1 MSAYSPQQIRNVV
14 LLGHAASGKTT
25 LAETMLF
32 ESGKIK
38 RRGTVEEKNTTSDF
52 SDIEHLRGYSV
63 SNSLLH
69 TQWRDT
75 KINIIDTPGY
85 DDFIGE
91 VLNAIQVAGTG
102 IIVINSQ
109 RGVEVG
115 TEIAWRK
122 AAAHGLP
129 ILFVINQLDHEK
141 SDYEKALHHL
151 RTRFGNKVV
160 PVQYPL
166 NAGIGF
172 NSIADVLRMIVY
184 KFPAS
189 GGKPE
194 KISIPENEKEKAERF
209 HRQLVEVVAEQEEK
223 LMETYFEKGEL
234 EEEQLTNG
242 LKKAFASRQIFPV
255 FCVSARL
262 NMGSGRVMGFV
273 RDICPSPAEEPV
285 PALQHG
291 KNIPCSADK
300 PTSLFVYKTLLEP
313 HLGDMEFVKVFS
325 GEIKAGMDL
334 INATND
340 STERIGK
347 LFFLNGKERTETP
360 SIGAGDL
367 GITVKLRYTH
377 ANDTLHEK
385 AHSLAYLPVQLPEH
399 KIQMAV
405 VAKKQG
411 EEDKIF
417 SAFKQLHQEDLT
429 LTVEQ
434 SRELRQTI
442 VSGQGE
448 LHLTIAKWKLENIS
462 KVGMD
467 YVRPRIPYRE
477 TIQKS
482 AEGHHRHKKQS
493 GGAGQFGEVYM
504 LVEPWTE
511 GMSAPK
517 GLSVRD
523 VQEYPL
529 SWGGKLV
536 FNNCIVG
543 GAIDARFMPSILK
556 GVMEKME
563 IGPLTGS
570 YVRDVR
576 VSVYDG
582 MMHDVD
588 SNDISFKLA
597 GSKAFSKAFIEA
609 SPKILEP
616 IYDVEVFAPEDVMGD
631 VMSDLQTRRASIQ
644 GMDSEGDFQIIKTQ
658 VPLAELYK
666 YSTTLRSLSQG
677 RAYHSLKFS
686 HYAPVPFEIQ
696 EKLIAEHRKQ
706 ETVEE

>member
-1 MSAYSPQQIRNVV
+1 MTHSTERIRNVV

-38 RRGTVEEKNTTSDF
+38 RRGTVEEKNTVSDF
-52 SDIEHLRGYSV
+52 SDIEHLRGYST
-63 SNSLLH
+63 SSSLLH

-75 KINIIDTPGY
+75 KINIIDAPGY

-91 VLNAIQVAGTG
+91 IMNALHVAGTG
-102 IIVINSQ
+102 IMVVNAQ

-115 TEIAWRK
+115 TEIVWRK
-122 AAAHGLP
+122 AAVQQTPL
-129 ILFVINQLDHEK
+129 LFVINQLDHEK
-141 SDYEKALHHL
+141 SDYEKTLHQL
-151 RTRFGNKVV
+151 QTRFGKKIV
-160 PVQYPL
+160 PIQYPI
-166 NAGIGF
+166 NAGTGF
-172 NSIADVLRMIVY
+172 NSMVDVLRMTMY
-184 KFPAS
+184 KFPSA

-194 KISIPENEKEKAERF
+194 KISIPDSEKEKAAQL
-209 HRQLVEVVAEQEEK
+209 HRQLVEVVAEQEEN
-223 LMETYFEKGEL
+223 LMELYFEKGEL
-234 EEEQLTNG
+234 EEEQLQSG
-242 LKKAFASRQIFPV
+242 LKKAFAKRDIFPV
-255 FCVSARL
+255 FCISAKQ
-262 NMGSGRVMGFV
+262 NMGSGRVMGFL
-273 RDICPSPAEEPV
+273 RDVCPSPAEQPL
-285 PALQHG
+285 PAVQNG
-291 KNIPCSADK
+291 KAVPCSTQQS
-300 PTSLFVYKTLLEP
+300 PSLFIYKTVLEP
-313 HLGDMEFVKVFS
+313 HLGDVEFVKIFS

-334 INATND
+334 VNATNGT
-340 STERIGK
+340 TERIGK
-347 LFFLNGKERTETP
+347 LFFVNGKERIETT

-367 GITVKLRYTH
+367 GITVKLRHTH
-377 ANDTLHEK
+377 TGDTLHEK
-385 AHSLAYLPVQLPEH
+385 SHPVTYSSVHLPEH

-417 SAFKQLHQEDLT
+417 SAFKQLHQEDVS

-448 LHLTIAKWKLENIS
+448 LHLAIAKWKLENIL
-462 KVGMD
+462 KLGIE

-482 AEGHHRHKKQS
+482 AQGHHRHKKQS

-504 LVEPWTE
+504 LVEPWVE
-511 GMSAPK
+511 GMPAPK
-517 GLSVRD
+517 GMNLRD
-523 VQEYPL
+523 TQIHPL

-543 GAIDARFMPSILK
+543 GAIDTRFLPSILK

-597 GSKAFSKAFIEA
+597 GSKAFSKAFVEA

-644 GMDSEGDFQIIKTQ
+644 GMDNEGDFQIIKAQ

-666 YSTTLRSLSQG
+666 YSTALRSLSQG
-677 RAYHSLKFS
+677 RAYHTLKFS
-686 HYAPVPFEIQ
+686 HYAPVPFEVQ
-696 EKLIAEHRKQ
+696 EKLISEYRKQ
-706 ETVEE
+706 VAVEE